1 LKFDPAIL
9 LGVDQIGG
17 PVELPLTQPGRRETR
32 LIGSRLNGL
41 QPLQVLGL
49 AHAGE
54 GQCDLAEPE
63 LEELKRQLQDK
74 QDRLLRALADTENLR
89 RRGQRDRE
97 DYVKYANET
106 LLRDLIPVLDN
117 FDRAL
122 AAARAA
128 GQGGNV
134 LNGIE
139 LIQRELL
146 RVLEK
151 AGLSRYSAVGERFD
165 PTRHEAIARVVSADS
180 APDTVVHETAAGYLL
195 NGRVLRPALV
205 AVAAAP
211 DEDAA

>member
-1 LKFDPAIL
+1 MDEPTPHD
-9 LGVDQIGG
+9 V
-17 PVELPLTQPGRRETR
+17 
-32 LIGSRLNGL
+32 
-41 QPLQVLGL
+41 
-49 AHAGE
+49 
-54 GQCDLAEPE
+54 AEPD
-63 LEELKRQLQDK
+63 LEELKRQLEDR
-74 QDRLLRALADTENLR
+74 QDRLLRALAETENVR

-97 DYVKYANET
+97 DYVRYANES

-128 GQGGNV
+128 RESGTV
-134 LNGIE
+134 VSGIE
-139 LIQRELL
+139 LIQREIQ

-151 AGLSRYSAVGERFD
+151 HGVTRYSAVGERFD
-165 PTRHEAIARVVSADS
+165 PTRHEAIARVVSTET

-195 NGRVLRPALV
+195 NGRVLRPAMV